1 MGSSLLVLSRS
12 SLLSLGARCRR
23 RSLISLADTM
33 LLPLSSAARTNRSAT
48 TRRRG
53 RTWRSFASRSAFAAH
68 PFPARR
74 LSSSS
79 STSRT
84 VNKPSPDESTRRTN
98 ASTAASTSASPPPST
113 THPPTVS
120 PPTTCSSMRH
130 RVGDE
135 SIPLKRVQRGID
147 IRRERHGVQTAVQRE
162 RELMQD
168 VFPAVVA
175 EQFVVRLLPRGDVA
189 AATRPIPRG
198 PGDDAPRAPRRAPT
212 TQHAVQQTPDSVRRD
227 HSKWTWRGA
236 RRARMFWSAAARA
249 SRTRRVC

>member
-1 MGSSLLVLSRS
+1 MRRGATLRLCRYIGGLSLVGSSFSS
-12 SLLSLGARCRR
+12 SLVHHSFPLARLLR

-48 TRRRG
+48 TCASRDLPL
-53 RTWRSFASRSAFAAH
+53 SSRSAFAAH
-68 PFPARR
+68 PFPARVS

-98 ASTAASTSASPPPST
+98 ASTAASTSASPPRAPRT
-113 THPPTVS
+113 RPRCPPHLR
-120 PPTTCSSMRH
+120 PADRH

-189 AATRPIPRG
+189 VVRRVPFRAVREMMRRERRV
-198 PGDDAPRAPRRAPT
+198 APPT

-227 HSKWTWRGA
+227 HSK
-236 RRARMFWSAAARA
+236 
-249 SRTRRVC
+249 